1 MQLGMMDTHDEE
13 TQNFFKNSS
22 VQCILTSR
30 SQLNLFKYLDS
41 EPGIVTLTRKF
52 MVLIF
57 YWRLIQNMLKMCH
70 FFSNVRINQYFI
82 FLNYFLFEIEFYYSL
97 ILGICVWSS
106 ILETWIP
113 LLLTSTY
120 TCEVI
125 ITLRVCNGVMF

>member
-30 SQLNLFKYLDS
+30 NQLNLFKYLDS
-41 EPGIVTLTRKF
+41 VPGIVTLTRKF

-70 FFSNVRINQYFI
+70 FLSNVRINQYFI

-106 ILETWIP
+106 ILEAWIP